1 MGHDEHFLSRLHR
14 LEREHLEL
22 ALGLYHDRALLLHL
36 LSTVRPPDAVERVA
50 INLGDPGRGPWLIV
64 SRDAHFVTCLGA
76 GMQLLPEQYVIERA
90 RLDQVSESV
99 EALRELVAAS
109 RAGGGEQTRRQL
121 ARIGEAG
128 SGLSLGEFDALA
140 QWLPLLEGALLDQWT
155 KVDLQ
160 ARELGARLRRRK
172 KLRARDHAPLHA
184 YWRASW
190 ALSHLAMLLASDGG
204 ASLRARCE
212 RLAEQHPA
220 LAHELVWSLARLG
233 VSPFLVRSAWL
244 ASKLPSQVLPLAK
257 RRYLGRSATPLST
270 LGDAVALV
278 AMGLRHRRYR
288 AEIGKALG
296 RHRSLPPPV
305 PPALEHVHRL
315 ALDYHG
321 RHTQLPELR
330 THTLTL
336 ARRFVEQVFSG
347 HPQVPSEELATW
359 PDPLCAAIFMAVPVD
374 VRGEPRAAQALF
386 EWLAW
391 IVGVEARDF
400 YVPEPLVEVWRG
412 PWRPDD
418 ALPLLRARQHPGEG
432 ARPRRVAPT
441 PARNAPCPCGSGR
454 KYKRCCGA

>member
-22 ALGLYHDRALLLHL
+22 ALGLYHDRALIRHL
-36 LSTVRPPDAVERVA
+36 LSTVRPPAAIERVT
-50 INLGDPGRGPWLIV
+50 INLGEPDRGPWIIV
-64 SRDAHFVTCLGA
+64 SRDGHFVTCLGA
-76 GMQLLPEQYVIERA
+76 GMQLLPEQYVVERA

-99 EALRELVAAS
+99 EDLRELVAAS
-109 RAGGGEQTRRQL
+109 RAGGGEQTKRQL

-128 SGLSLGEFDALA
+128 SGLSLEEFDALA
-140 QWLPLLEGALLDQWT
+140 QWLPLLEGALLEHWAQTDAR
-155 KVDLQ
+155 V
-160 ARELGARLRRRK
+160 RELGAQLRRRK

-190 ALSHLAMLLASDGG
+190 ALSHLSMLLASDGG

-212 RLAEQHPA
+212 RLAEHQPA

-233 VSPFLVRSAWL
+233 VSPFLVRGAWL
-244 ASKLPSQVLPLAK
+244 ASKLPSQVLARAK
-257 RRYLGRSATPLST
+257 RRYLSSSATPLST
-270 LGDAVALV
+270 LGDGLALV

-296 RHRSLPPPV
+296 RHRGLPPPV
-305 PPALEHVHRL
+305 RSAIGQVHRL
-315 ALDYHG
+315 ALDHHG
-321 RHTQLPELR
+321 RHAQLPELR
-330 THTLTL
+330 RHTLAL
-336 ARRFVEQVFSG
+336 ARRFVEQVFAG
-347 HPQVPSEELATW
+347 HPQAPREELETW
-359 PDPLCAAIFMAVPVD
+359 PDQLCAAIFMAVPID
-374 VRGEPRAAQALF
+374 VRGEQRAPQAMF

-391 IVGVEARDF
+391 VVAVEARDF

-432 ARPRRVAPT
+432 PRPRRVAPP